1 MVASL
6 SWNNRKRDRP
16 PSTCYH
22 LIEVVP
28 GGKGQRMDAF
38 ESVVGEIL
46 WREGYWVQ
54 ASLKVELTKEEKITI
69 GRPSAPRWELD
80 LVGYSGQ
87 RNELLVIEC
96 KSYLDS
102 FGVQFRAFNGGDE
115 KLAKRF
121 KLFNDHTLRKVVLN
135 RLCQQLADAGLITN
149 DPKIT
154 LALVCGKIVR
164 NADRQQLREH
174 FDQNGWLL
182 WDEEWLKQK
191 LQAMSTGSY
200 ENSPVAVVAK
210 LLLRG
215 ELR

>member
-1 MVASL
+1 
-6 SWNNRKRDRP
+6 
-16 PSTCYH
+16 
-22 LIEVVP
+22 
-28 GGKGQRMDAF
+28 MDAF
-38 ESVVGEIL
+38 ESVVGETL

-54 ASLKVELTKEEKITI
+54 SSLKVELTKEEKIAI
-69 GRPSAPRWELD
+69 GRPSTPRWELD

-87 RNELLVIEC
+87 RNELLVVEC

-102 FGVQFRAFNGGDE
+102 FGVQYRSFNGGDE

-121 KLFNDHTLRKVVLN
+121 KLFNDPTLRKVVLN
-135 RLCQQLADAGLITN
+135 RLRHQPAEAGLVSN
-149 DPKIT
+149 DPAIK

-164 NADRQQLREH
+164 HKDRQQLREH
-174 FDQNGWLL
+174 FEKNDWLL

-200 ENSPVAVVAK
+200 GNSPVAVVAK